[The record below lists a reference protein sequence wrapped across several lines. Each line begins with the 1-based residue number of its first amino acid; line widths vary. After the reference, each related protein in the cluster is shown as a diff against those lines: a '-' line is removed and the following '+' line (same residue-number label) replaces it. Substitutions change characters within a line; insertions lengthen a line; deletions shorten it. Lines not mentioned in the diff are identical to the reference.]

1 MEVSLGLKDDPTE
14 PLVNLTVPDPA
25 APVHPLPFRWLWV
38 IREQRLWVLPRS
50 STALPASRHGTFPLR
65 SVWVWGARSQE
76 CHRLQAPPLHPRSS
90 DHVCSHLSLL
100 WLCLSVSLLS
110 FVQLGWLVCFFDQI
124 FLHPQASVHFVC
136 ACHGGYRSLISV
148 SHLEGLQSPASALL
162 RACLSWGTSFQRP
175 HWTQIKE
182 NISKFK
188 SIPLISGLS
197 LIWGTTFQN
206 WKDKLLAMHLMNS
219 VEKHILCPSFEE
231 AFLSEWSTVFH
242 ILITIY

>member
-1 MEVSLGLKDDPTE
+1 MWISCVEQGHGGMIFTVLVHKKTADKGCISKHLERPQLYSLILCVCLSLE
-14 PLVNLTVPDPA
+14 L
-25 APVHPLPFRWLWV
+25 APWLLIAVALICTWLWG
-38 IREQRLWVLPRS
+38 W
-50 STALPASRHGTFPLR
+50 
-65 SVWVWGARSQE
+65 
-76 CHRLQAPPLHPRSS
+76 
-90 DHVCSHLSLL
+90 
-100 WLCLSVSLLS
+100 LSVSLLS

-124 FLHPQASVHFVC
+124 FLHLQASVHFVC

-219 VEKHILCPSFEE
+219 VEKHRLCPSFEE